1 MLSAPQ
7 TVRRP
12 GSIRG
17 ASQGFVRMRLEEM
30 STQIGRFEILGE
42 LARSESSC
50 VYKASDPESG
60 QTLALKTYKLE
71 AFGEHAE
78 SIMQRVLEEA
88 ETTKELNSPNL
99 TLVYGAGE
107 IDGLFCAAMEYIQGN
122 SIATMLARKEGFS
135 IWDLLDISRQVCQ
148 GLDHAHEHNVFHCS
162 IEPSKVMVTWDGTV
176 KILSFG
182 ISSTGWVAATATG
195 TPQPVLHYMS
205 PEQIQGEGL
214 DARSNLFSW
223 GAILYEM
230 VTDQKAF
237 EGVDAD
243 EVRNKIVNEMPV
255 PPALVNPKI
264 NPVASEVIMKALAKD
279 PAQRYQS
286 GRQLAAELEK
296 CREATGKNAKKADAP
311 KATVVPAAIKASA
324 SSKFAA
330 SPKAP
335 AASRVEATPPET
347 RFDESAPSLSSELE
361 TSWTPPQPAEPPAAP
376 KKAAAAAAGWN
387 SPGNSSAAK
396 APTLDPSAQFVTSV
410 VKASVDAITNS
421 NASMSAAVADEPTTD
436 KPRIAVD
443 PMMAE
448 GAVAGTKG
456 VSFSEMDE
464 LPPLKEVYVAPP
476 PVHKPETEEAAEPLP
491 SIILRRSEPEK
502 PKIQPREVAQK
513 AIKEIKGVPPQLM
526 MYSISA
532 AVVLIL
538 IVGAYIFYRSTSQST
553 DEEGRVPAAAPA
565 KKQAAVE
572 QAAPAPVASEPA
584 QTVMQAP
591 APVEPDPEPAPT
603 RGAASV
609 RGRNAK
615 KKSSAPAPIAAVP
628 GQLSIDSTP
637 AGAQL
642 EIDGRSDPNWVTPYT
657 LAGLNPGQH
666 TVTVSKSGFTPETRT
681 VDVVS
686 ANKASLVLHLASL
699 SATINVSSEPAGAA
713 IFVDSKDTLR
723 VTPSVITLEKGT
735 HTILVRKPGFL
746 DETSSASG
754 QPGQQLHF
762 NTTLRALGNVDDIK
776 TVGKFKKLFGG
787 SGSQAGMGKV
797 SIKTNPKGAQI
808 AVNRRMLDKGSPVDF
823 VLSPGNYVVDITLS
837 GYKPVQKVITIEQ
850 GGSIGIDETLQP
862 E

>member
-1 MLSAPQ
+1 
-7 TVRRP
+7 
-12 GSIRG
+12 
-17 ASQGFVRMRLEEM
+17 M
-30 STQIGRFEILGE
+30 STKIGRFEILGE

-88 ETTKELNSPNL
+88 ETTKELSSPNL

-182 ISSTGWVAATATG
+182 ISNTGWVAATATG
-195 TPQPVLHYMS
+195 APQQVLHYMS

-237 EGVDAD
+237 DGADAD

-255 PPALVNPKI
+255 SPALVNPKI

-279 PAQRYQS
+279 PGQRYQS
-286 GRQLAAELEK
+286 GRELAADLEK
-296 CREATGKNAKKADAP
+296 CREATGKTAKKADAP
-311 KATVVPAAIKASA
+311 KATVVPDAMKASA
-324 SSKFAA
+324 STKFAA
-330 SPKAP
+330 APKAP
-335 AASRVEATPPET
+335 AAPKVEARPAET
-347 RFDESAPSLSSELE
+347 RFNESAPSLSSELE
-361 TSWTPPQPAEPPAAP
+361 TSWTPAQPAEPPATP

-387 SPGNSSAAK
+387 SPGNASTAK

-421 NASMSAAVADEPTTD
+421 GASMSAAVVDEPTTE

-532 AVVLIL
+532 AVALIL
-538 IVGAYIFYRSTSQST
+538 IVGAYIFYRSMSQST
-553 DEEGRVPAAAPA
+553 DEEGRVPAPAAAPA
-565 KKQAAVE
+565 KSQAPVE
-572 QAAPAPVASEPA
+572 QAAPAPAPEPA
-584 QTVMQAP
+584 QTVTQAAAP
-591 APVEPDPEPAPT
+591 AETEPEPAPT
-603 RGAASV
+603 RGATTA

-615 KKSSAPAPIAAVP
+615 KKSSTPAPIAAVP

-642 EIDGRSDPNWVTPYT
+642 EIDGRTDPNWVTPYT

-666 TVTVSKSGFTPETRT
+666 TITVSKSGFTPETRT
-681 VDVVS
+681 VDVLS
-686 ANKASLVLHLASL
+686 ANKASLVVHLASL
-699 SATINVSSEPAGAA
+699 NATIAVSSEPAGAA
-713 IFVDSKDTLR
+713 IFVDSKDTLH
-723 VTPSVITLEKGT
+723 VNPSVISLEKGM

-746 DETSSASG
+746 DETNSASG

-762 NTTLRALGNVDDIK
+762 AATLRPLGNVDDIK

-797 SIKTNPKGAQI
+797 SIKTNPRGAQI

-823 VLSPGNYVVDITLS
+823 VLSPGNYIVDITLT

>member
-1 MLSAPQ
+1 
-7 TVRRP
+7 
-12 GSIRG
+12 
-17 ASQGFVRMRLEEM
+17 M
-30 STQIGRFEILGE
+30 STKIGRFEILGE

-60 QTLALKTYKLE
+60 QTLALKTYQLE

-88 ETTKELNSPNL
+88 ESTKDLSSPNL

-148 GLDHAHEHNVFHCS
+148 GLDHAHEHSVFHCS
-162 IEPSKVMVTWDGTV
+162 IEPAKVMVTWDGTV

-195 TPQPVLHYMS
+195 APQPVLHYMS

-237 EGVDAD
+237 DGADAD
-243 EVRNKIVNEMPV
+243 EVRHKIVNEMPV
-255 PPALVNPKI
+255 SPAIVNPKI
-264 NPVASEVIMKALAKD
+264 NPVASDVIMKALAKD
-279 PAQRYQS
+279 PAERYQS
-286 GRQLAAELEK
+286 GHELAADLEK
-296 CREATGKNAKKADAP
+296 CREATGKTAKKSEAP
-311 KATVVPAAIKASA
+311 KATVVPDAMKAAA
-324 SSKFAA
+324 SSKFATG
-330 SPKAP
+330 PKAT
-335 AASRVEATPPET
+335 ATPKVEPKPAET
-347 RFDESAPSLSSELE
+347 HFSESAPSLSSELE
-361 TSWTPPQPAEPPAAP
+361 TSWTPATPAEPP
-376 KKAAAAAAGWN
+376 KKAAAAAGWN
-387 SPGNSSAAK
+387 SAASSSTAK
-396 APTLDPSAQFVTSV
+396 ALMLDPSAQFVTSV
-410 VKASVDAITNS
+410 MKASVDAITNS
-421 NASMSAAVADEPTTD
+421 DASMSAAVVDDPATD
-436 KPRIAVD
+436 RPKIAVD

-448 GAVAGTKG
+448 GAGVSSKG
-456 VSFSEMDE
+456 VSFSEMSE
-464 LPPLKEVYVAPP
+464 LPPLKEVYIAPP
-476 PVHKPETEEAAEPLP
+476 PPKEEPEEAAEPLP

-532 AVVLIL
+532 AVALIL
-538 IVGAYIFYRSTSQST
+538 IVGAYVFYRSMSQGT
-553 DEEGRVPAAAPA
+553 HEERPVPPPAAAPQ
-565 KKQAAVE
+565 KSQPPVE
-572 QAAPAPVASEPA
+572 QAAPAPVTEPA
-584 QTVMQAP
+584 QTVTQAAAP
-591 APVEPDPEPAPT
+591 AEPEPEPVPVK
-603 RGAASV
+603 GAASA

-615 KKSSAPAPIAAVP
+615 KRAAPATVAAVP

-637 AGAQL
+637 QGAQL
-642 EIDGRSDPNWVTPYT
+642 EIDGRADPNWVTPYT

-666 TVTVSKSGFTPETRT
+666 TVTVSKSGFTSETRT
-681 VDVVS
+681 VDVAS
-686 ANKASLVLHLASL
+686 ANKASLAVRLVSL
-699 SATINVSSEPAGAA
+699 NATIAVTTEPAGAA
-713 IFVDSKDTLR
+713 IFVDSKDTLH

-762 NTTLRALGNVDDIK
+762 TATLRALGNVDDIK

-787 SGSQAGMGKV
+787 SGSQAGMGKI
-797 SIKTNPKGAQI
+797 SIKTTPKGAQI
-808 AVNRRMLDKGSPVDF
+808 AVNRRMLEKGSPVEF
-823 VLSPGNYVVDITLS
+823 VLNPGNYIVDITLT

-850 GGSIGIDETLQP
+850 GGSLGIDETLQP
-862 E
+862 ER